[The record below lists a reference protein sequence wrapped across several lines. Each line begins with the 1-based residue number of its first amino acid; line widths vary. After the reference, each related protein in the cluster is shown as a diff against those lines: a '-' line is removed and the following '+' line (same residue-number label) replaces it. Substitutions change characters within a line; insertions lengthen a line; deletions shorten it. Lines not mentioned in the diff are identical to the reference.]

1 MGPVAEEDSRGQ
13 PCVVRCRAEMKIISI
28 ITDPR
33 IIDRILRHRQS
44 ERCKA
49 QDPFESR
56 APPQPAASVS
66 HQRYC
71 L

>member
-1 MGPVAEEDSRGQ
+1 
-13 PCVVRCRAEMKIISI
+13 MKIISI

-44 ERCKA
+44 EGCKV